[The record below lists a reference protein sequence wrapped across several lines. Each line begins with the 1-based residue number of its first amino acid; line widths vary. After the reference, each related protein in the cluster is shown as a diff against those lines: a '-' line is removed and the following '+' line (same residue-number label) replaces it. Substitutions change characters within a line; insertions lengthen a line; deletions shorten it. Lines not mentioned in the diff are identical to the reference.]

1 MAKKAKTGVVMKKLG
16 DLGRAI
22 KVEELKKLKWKNLLV
37 LVLAG
42 TINAVG
48 VTMFLAPV
56 NLYDSGIS
64 GTSMLLWQITPPEYS
79 LSLFLILLNIPL
91 FLFGMRKQGV
101 LFTVYSL
108 WAVAVYSVV
117 SYIISYV
124 LPIDVASS
132 SPFAGTDLLLCAV
145 FGGLISGAG
154 SGITIRFGGAIDGIE
169 VLAVIFA
176 KRVGITV
183 GTFVMIYNVIL
194 YIAIGIFFSSWQLP
208 LYSII
213 TYTVAIKSVDF
224 IVEGL
229 DKAKSLMIITT
240 KEEEICR
247 AISDEFGRGITQI
260 EARGYYSGQ
269 RKCAI
274 YFVVNRFQL
283 TKLKNIIHEIDPY
296 AFITVT
302 EISDV
307 LGTSS
312 KSK

>member
-1 MAKKAKTGVVMKKLG
+1 
-16 DLGRAI
+16 
-22 KVEELKKLKWKNLLV
+22 
-37 LVLAG
+37 
-42 TINAVG
+42 
-48 VTMFLAPV
+48 
-56 NLYDSGIS
+56 
-64 GTSMLLWQITPPEYS
+64 
-79 LSLFLILLNIPL
+79 
-91 FLFGMRKQGV
+91 MRKQGI
-101 LFTVYSL
+101 LFTLYSV
-108 WAVAVYSVV
+108 WAVAVYSGA
-117 SYIISYV
+117 SYVISYM
-124 LPIDVASS
+124 LPVDVSSS
-132 SPFAGTDLLLCAV
+132 SPFAGTDLLLCAI

-154 SGITIRFGGAIDGIE
+154 SGLTIRFGGAIDGIE

-176 KRVGITV
+176 KRLGITV

-194 YIAIGIFFSSWQLP
+194 YVIIGVAFSSWQLP

-213 TYTVAIKSVDF
+213 TYAVAIKAVDF

-240 KEEEICR
+240 KEDEICR

-283 TKLKNIIHEIDPY
+283 TKLKTLIHEIDPY

-307 LGTSS
+307 LGVST